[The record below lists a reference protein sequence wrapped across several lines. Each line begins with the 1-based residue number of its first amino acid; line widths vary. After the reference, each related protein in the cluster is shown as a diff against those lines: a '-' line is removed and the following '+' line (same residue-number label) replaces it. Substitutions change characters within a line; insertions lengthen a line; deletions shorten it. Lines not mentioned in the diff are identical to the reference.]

1 MALPPRPSALHGFS
15 VCNPRPPPP
24 QACFSRPPSV
34 VVSCAG
40 ITRDEFLLHMSE
52 DNWDKVIAVN
62 LKVVVTSELVTSGS
76 SSLGRELEDRHP
88 N

>member
-1 MALPPRPSALHGFS
+1 M
-15 VCNPRPPPP
+15 
-24 QACFSRPPSV
+24 
-34 VVSCAG
+34 SCAG